1 MGGFVGVPIDQY
13 RFQAVGSDKVLYASN
28 LFFRRR
34 DWKPFIAAL
43 EAGAIPD

>member
-1 MGGFVGVPIDQY
+1 
-13 RFQAVGSDKVLYASN
+13 VLYASN